1 MAASS
6 AKHVPKRNPVLIN
19 QNLKPVKRPVER
31 IQQQLRQR
39 AELACS
45 VPPVGAV
52 YQDVLKRTLRHLLQD
67 VVRSVQDK
75 LDELTPPSL
84 VN

>member
-6 AKHVPKRNPVLIN
+6 TKHVSKRNPVLIN
-19 QNLKPVKRPVER
+19 QNLEPVKRPEER

-52 YQDVLKRTLRHLLQD
+52 YQDVLKWT
-67 VVRSVQDK
+67 
-75 LDELTPPSL
+75 
-84 VN
+84 

>member
-19 QNLKPVKRPVER
+19 QNLKPIKRPVER

-52 YQDVLKRTLRHLLQD
+52 YQYVLKRTLRHLLQD

-75 LDELTPPSL
+75 LDKLTPARL